1 MGKIRDFVFGSIEEK
16 LDILFGKAD
25 FEAAARIGDMKVE
38 LGPCCFCGRDIAVSE
53 IDPCTVTVENAQE
66 KWQTWFCHAECFKN
80 RIVKQA
86 DTDLT
91 PAHF

>member
-1 MGKIRDFVFGSIEEK
+1 MGKIRDFVFGTIEKK
-16 LDILFGKAD
+16 LDILFGKVD
-25 FEAAARIGDMKVE
+25 FEATARLDDLKVE

-53 IDPCTVTVENAQE
+53 IDSCAVTVETAKA
-66 KWQTWFCHAECFKN
+66 KWQTWFCHAECYKD
-80 RIVKQA
+80 RIVKHA